1 MMKTASQWMEIIVQ
15 TYEVKNQSALARL
28 LDVTRSSICQNKEGK
43 HAINV
48 TTALKIADL
57 LGINP
62 MLVIASTMHE
72 QEHKPENKA
81 LWAKA
86 YEIAEKHERRSPS
99 KRAKNLP
106 RSARTPAYIPPASW
120 PDPS

>member
-1 MMKTASQWMEIIVQ
+1 MKTASQWMEIIVQ

-28 LDVTRSSICQNKEGK
+28 LDVTRSSICQNTEGK

-62 MLVIASTMHE
+62 MLVIASTMCE
-72 QEHKPENKA
+72 QEHKPQNKA
-81 LWAKA
+81 LWVKA
-86 YEIAEKHERRSPS
+86 YEIAEQHERRAPS
-99 KRAKNLP
+99 KRTKYLP
-106 RSARTPAYIPPASW
+106 RSARQPTYTPPDNW
-120 PDPS
+120 PDPR